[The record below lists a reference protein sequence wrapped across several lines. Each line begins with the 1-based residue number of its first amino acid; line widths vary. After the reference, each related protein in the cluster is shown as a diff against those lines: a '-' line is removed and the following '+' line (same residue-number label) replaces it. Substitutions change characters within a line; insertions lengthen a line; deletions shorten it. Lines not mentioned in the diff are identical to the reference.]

1 MTVHRASDRPSA
13 PQGNQ
18 CLLSHFLASLGA
30 QEKTNWTSMLW
41 SIDSCQN
48 RVSADQ
54 YHLNVPRA
62 QVSTHRGRVFF
73 EVIRWQISS
82 FTWSQAQVFFQW
94 FIWNMLCLCHYGQAL
109 LGFWFHTDLERE
121 NSASFL
127 KIQAGKTFYFI
138 STEIYPHRWQWW
150 KNRSVFSRSQSATRT
165 MKFH

>member
-1 MTVHRASDRPSA
+1 
-13 PQGNQ
+13 
-18 CLLSHFLASLGA
+18 
-30 QEKTNWTSMLW
+30 MLW

-48 RVSADQ
+48 RLSADQ

-73 EVIRWQISS
+73 EVIHWQISS
-82 FTWSQAQVFFQW
+82 FTGSQAQVFYQW

-109 LGFWFHTDLERE
+109 WGFWFQTDLERE

-165 MKFH
+165 MKFHKGKMIVRGVWLDERCFSPVKSDRTARHVILGAKTG